1 MQSTSAPATVS
12 QPAEVTNRRVLI
24 GVFIVVVFLYWMG
37 LYLYYPTL
45 PSYIKTRTNDLS
57 MVGTVLSMYGLWQ
70 AIIRLP
76 VGVAEDWIGRRKPFL
91 IGGLALVGVGAF
103 VLGTAGSIN
112 TMLVGRAI
120 TGMAAAT
127 WVPLVV
133 IFSSLFPHEEA
144 VRATGILTVVGS
156 ASRMLANGLTGFI
169 NQASHGY
176 AMAFFLAT
184 AMAVLAILFALP
196 TPDRQREP
204 VKATPSSFW
213 RILRNRSVLIPTLLN
228 TVAQHATWA
237 TVSSF
242 ILIQAKNFGASDV
255 SQSLLAT
262 LNAGLYTVG
271 NLLATMIV
279 RRTGTRSLVLV
290 SFILLAAGI
299 GVAAVAPSLPLI
311 FVATFIIGLSS
322 GINYPILMG
331 MSIVNVAES
340 ERNTAMGLHQAIY
353 GIGMFSGPWLG
364 GLLAQQLGG
373 VQPMFAITAVGTL
386 LFGLVG
392 VIFLKLR
399 PIQGDLSQAAG

>member
-1 MQSTSAPATVS
+1 
-12 QPAEVTNRRVLI
+12 
-24 GVFIVVVFLYWMG
+24 MG

-45 PSYIKTRTNDLS
+45 PNYIKTQTSDLA

-76 VGVAEDWIGRRKPFL
+76 VGIAEDWVGRRKPFL
-91 IGGLALVGVGAF
+91 IGGLALVGIGAF
-103 VLGTAGSIN
+103 VLGTAGSVHA
-112 TMLVGRAI
+112 MVVGRAI

-133 IFSSLFPHEEA
+133 LFSSLFPREEA

-156 ASRMLANGLTGFI
+156 ASRMLANSLTGFI

-176 AMAFFLAT
+176 AMAFFLA
-184 AMAVLAILFALP
+184 ALMAAIAILLTLP
-196 TPDRQREP
+196 TPDHRRPP

-213 RILRNRSVLIPTLLN
+213 RILRNRSVLVPTLLN

-242 ILIQAKNFGASDV
+242 IFVQAKNFGASDV

-262 LNAGLYTVG
+262 LNAAIYTVG
-271 NLLATMIV
+271 NLLATLII

-299 GVAAVAPSLPLI
+299 GLAAVAPSMPLI
-311 FVATFIIGLSS
+311 FTATFIIGLAS
-322 GINYPILMG
+322 GVNYPILMG
-331 MSIVNVAES
+331 MSIEQVPDS
-340 ERNTAMGLHQAIY
+340 ERNTAMGLHQSIY

-364 GLLAQQLGG
+364 GLLAEHLGG
-373 VQPMFAITAVGTL
+373 IQPMFAITAAGTL
-386 LFGLVG
+386 VLGLAG
-392 VIFLKLR
+392 TIFLR
-399 PIQGDLSQAAG
+399 PKPVKGI